1 MSRSQKP
8 RRLSRDRNKDPR
20 HLFSGINRLMAAQVA
35 KQEVVDD
42 DVDEMELPVLAAIE
56 CIAKG
61 HGTVSHWNEIAH
73 AINQSWVLC
82 TEGGVGEEAKPYLLV
97 AQDAMKRMA
106 KRYKDMGKFELDELG
121 LEAIRR
127 VVEIWSHQLLLCS
140 VGEVHAAGEVADK
153 HFWKTPE
160 AA

>member
-1 MSRSQKP
+1 MNRSQKP
-8 RRLSRDRNKDPR
+8 HRPRHDRNKDPR
-20 HLFSGINRLMAAQVA
+20 HLFAGINRLMAAQVSH
-35 KQEVVDD
+35 QEVVDT

-73 AINQSWVLC
+73 AINQSWILA
-82 TEGGVGEEAKPYLLV
+82 TERGTGEEAKPYLLV

-106 KRYKDMGKFELDELG
+106 KRYKDTGHFAFDGLG
-121 LEAIRR
+121 LESIRR
-127 VVEIWSHQLLLCS
+127 VIELWHDQLKLCTI
-140 VGEVHAAGEVADK
+140 GEVHAAGEVADK

>member
-1 MSRSQKP
+1 MAVSKHRKG
-8 RRLSRDRNKDPR
+8 RDRNKDPR

-42 DVDEMELPVLAAIE
+42 DVDEMELPVLAAID
-56 CIAKG
+56 CIVKG
-61 HGTVSHWNEIAH
+61 YGTVSHWNEIAH

-82 TEGGVGEEAKPYLLV
+82 AEGGVGEEAKPYLLV

-106 KRYKDMGKFELDELG
+106 KRYHDTGRFEFDELG

-127 VVEIWSHQLLLCS
+127 VVEIWSTQLTMCTL
-140 VGEVHAAGEVADK
+140 GEVHAAGEVADQ

>member
-1 MSRSQKP
+1 MPTSKHRSR
-8 RRLSRDRNKDPR
+8 RDRNKDPR

-73 AINQSWVLC
+73 AINQSWILC
-82 TEGGVGEEAKPYLLV
+82 TERGIGEEAKPYLLV
-97 AQDAMKRMA
+97 AQDAMKRIA
-106 KRYKDMGKFELDELG
+106 KRYQDTGRFGFDALG
-121 LEAIRR
+121 LEAVRR
-127 VVEIWSHQLLLCS
+127 VVEIWSTQLTMCTL
-140 VGEVHAAGEVADK
+140 GEVHAAGEVADR

>member
-1 MSRSQKP
+1 MKKQRY
-8 RRLSRDRNKDPR
+8 DRNKDPR
-20 HLFSGINRLMAAQVA
+20 HRFAGINRLMTAQVSR
-35 KQEVVDD
+35 QEVTES
-42 DVDEMELPVLAAIE
+42 DVEEMELTVLVAIE
-56 CIAKG
+56 CISKG

-73 AINQSWVLC
+73 AINQSWILS
-82 TEGGVGEEAKPYLLV
+82 TERGIGEEAKPYLLV

-106 KRYKDMGKFELDELG
+106 KRFKDSGKFAFDGLG
-121 LEAIRR
+121 LEAVRR

-153 HFWKTPE
+153 YFWKTPE

>member
-1 MSRSQKP
+1 MSRSQKQHKP
-8 RRLSRDRNKDPR
+8 RVDRNKGPR
-20 HLFSGINRLMAAQVA
+20 HLFSGINRLMAAQVS
-35 KQEVVDD
+35 KQEIAEG

-61 HGTVSHWNEIAH
+61 YGTVSHWNEIAH

-82 TEGGVGEEAKPYLLV
+82 TEGGTGEEAKPYLLV

-106 KRYKDMGKFELDELG
+106 KRYHDTGRFGFDALG
-121 LEAIRR
+121 LEAVRR
-127 VVEIWSHQLLLCS
+127 VVEIWSAQLTMCTL
-140 VGEVHAAGEVADK
+140 GEVHAAGEVADK
-153 HFWKTPE
+153 HFWKHRE

>member
-1 MSRSQKP
+1 MSRSQKQQGS
-8 RRLSRDRNKDPR
+8 RRDRNKDAR

-35 KQEVVDD
+35 KQEIVDG

-56 CIAKG
+56 CISKG
-61 HGTVSHWNEIAH
+61 HGTVSHWNEIAY

-82 TEGGVGEEAKPYLLV
+82 TEGGTGEEAKPYLLV

-106 KRYKDMGKFELDELG
+106 KRYKDTGHFAFDELG

-127 VVEIWSHQLLLCS
+127 VVEIWSAQLTLCTL
-140 VGEVHAAGEVADK
+140 GEVHAAGQVADR

-160 AA
+160 VA

>member
-1 MSRSQKP
+1 MAVSKHRKG
-8 RRLSRDRNKDPR
+8 RDRNKDPR

-35 KQEVVDD
+35 KREVVDD

-61 HGTVSHWNEIAH
+61 YGTVSHWNEIAH
-73 AINQSWVLC
+73 AINQSWILA
-82 TEGGVGEEAKPYLLV
+82 TERGTGEEAKPYLLV

-106 KRYKDMGKFELDELG
+106 KGYKDTGHFEFDELG
-121 LEAIRR
+121 LEAVRR
-127 VVEIWSHQLLLCS
+127 VVEIWSTQLTMCTI
-140 VGEVHAAGEVADK
+140 GEVHAAGEVADR